1 MAGLW
6 DDLKDSSRC
15 GVVLSAPTRK
25 AMCDVDGN
33 AGEEE
38 LPKPLGAQKILC
50 VFQMLDNESFTLL
63 DGFCLDLILTVI
75 WLFPLG
81 IRSL

>member
-33 AGEEE
+33 AGEA
-38 LPKPLGAQKILC
+38 LGSPEDLVC
-50 VFQMLDNESFTLL
+50 VPDVRQ
-63 DGFCLDLILTVI
+63 
-75 WLFPLG
+75 
-81 IRSL
+81 